1 MKKYVPEPLDTSGVQ
16 LPADLEQLV
25 EKMSLN
31 VHEVWAAGR
40 IAEGWTWGPERD
52 DEKKH
57 HPCLVAYEDLPES
70 EREYDRHTA
79 VETIKLILSL
89 GYHIEK

>member
-31 VHEVWAAGR
+31 VHAVWAAGR

>member
-31 VHEVWAAGR
+31 VHEEWAAGR

-70 EREYDRHTA
+70 EREYARHTA